1 MGVHCCCLHINYIFY
16 EHFDHWSLHIGSLYP
31 TCVQNFRPVSL
42 TVFEIQGFNLKNQ
55 NNNNKKKKTNR
66 LNWTIN
72 MGDMA
77 KSPFLQFILLSLFF
91 SLNPSISKTVR
102 GTCLKYGT
110 QVGSDDPT
118 CSDLSKCL

>member
-1 MGVHCCCLHINYIFY
+1 MVVLFTKYGSTLYIGMEEVLAHYACTFKNSNLHFHFSVIILFGHCRMIAKVNMYVYQKF
-16 EHFDHWSLHIGSLYP
+16 S
-31 TCVQNFRPVSL
+31 
-42 TVFEIQGFNLKNQ
+42 
-55 NNNNKKKKTNR
+55 

-77 KSPFLQFILLSLFF
+77 KSPFLQFFFLLLSLLFFF
-91 SLNPSISKTVR
+91 SLNLNISKTVR
-102 GTCLKYGT
+102 GTCLKFGT

>member
-1 MGVHCCCLHINYIFY
+1 MRSWPIMSVHSKISICTFIFSDNPHLTPQDDSQGQY
-16 EHFDHWSLHIGSLYP
+16 VLY
-31 TCVQNFRPVSL
+31 QKF
-42 TVFEIQGFNLKNQ
+42 G
-55 NNNNKKKKTNR
+55 

-77 KSPFLQFILLSLFF
+77 KSPFLQFFLSFFFFFF
-91 SLNPSISKTVR
+91 SLNPSISKTIR
-102 GTCLKYGT
+102 GTGLKFCT